1 MSKMRSIQLSMLI
14 AVAFC
19 ALTAAS
25 ASAASPE
32 WWVEG
37 KVISN
42 PETIAETVAIKKAAT
57 IAISAFTGEC
67 STIKVRKGV
76 IEPGNSNSIAGMAFE
91 GCDVVSQPNCEVP
104 NFESEPLIFP
114 LEGTT
119 GNIRLNFRPKSGTLF
134 SVIVI
139 KKRSGGGTCLPAGTY
154 DVTTGVKVGM
164 VCTYPG
170 VETEKVEHELV
181 FNKETGSEVFLNGTA
196 AVFAGE
202 FAVKLSSAKKWSA
215 K

>member
-19 ALTAAS
+19 ALTATS
-25 ASAASPE
+25 ASASPE

-37 KVISN
+37 KVIAN
-42 PETIAETVAIKKAAT
+42 PETIAETIAIKKHPT
-57 IAISAFTGEC
+57 ITVSAFTGEC

-76 IEPGNSNSIAGMAFE
+76 IEPGNNNSIAGMAFE
-91 GCDVVSQPNCEVP
+91 GCDVVSQPGCEVP
-104 NFESEPLIFP
+104 NYESEPLLFP
-114 LEGTT
+114 LEGTS

-134 SVIVI
+134 AVVVI
-139 KKRSGGGTCLPAGTY
+139 KKRSGDTCLPAGTY
-154 DVTTGVKVGM
+154 DVTTGVKIGM

-202 FAVKLSSAKKWSA
+202 FAVKLSSGKKWSA